1 MWQFTPKN
9 NSLLGEISLNGWSP
23 VLQVWIQLLH
33 YIRKTTYFLCWSS
46 PVLLNWRPA
55 VKWSFPQR
63 WVFSGKSIDNKLP
76 YDMSNSLDYTALTYG
91 SVRASVTRWWNK
103 KRPNF
108 PQIAQKIGT
117 HLLHNSDSITNNPK
131 SHKNIWATV
140 VRQFVAANS

>member
-1 MWQFTPKN
+1 MYLTIQRTLGISGSITLQLVSSFT
-9 NSLLGEISLNGWSP
+9 SLDSTASL
-23 VLQVWIQLLH
+23 
-33 YIRKTTYFLCWSS
+33 YTKTTYFLCWSS